1 MADPVSAAILI
12 GAGIAGAG
20 TIGSSIYSGEQG
32 KKQQKESL
40 RMQQQQMREA
50 ESRATSQ
57 QRRGEQEM
65 ARANAKK
72 PDISAIMQ
80 AAQEAS
86 KAGAAGT
93 MLTGPRGVDPNALQ
107 LGRTSLLGE

>member
-1 MADPVSAAILI
+1 MADPLTIAAIAL
-12 GAGIAGAG
+12 GAGAMGG
-20 TIGSSIYSGEQG
+20 SIYQGEQG
-32 KKQQKESL
+32 KKQQKQSL
-40 RMQQQQMREA
+40 RMQEQQMREA
-50 ESRATSQ
+50 EARATSQ
-57 QRRGEQEM
+57 QRRSEQEM

>member
-1 MADPVSAAILI
+1 MADPLTIAAIAL
-12 GAGIAGAG
+12 GAGAMGG
-20 TIGSSIYSGEQG
+20 SIYSGEQG
-32 KKQQKESL
+32 KKQQKQSL
-40 RMQQQQMREA
+40 RMQQQQQREA
-50 ESRATSQ
+50 EARATSQ
-57 QRRGEQEM
+57 QRRSEQEM

-80 AAQEAS
+80 AAQES
-86 KAGAAGT
+86 SRAGAAST